1 MKLRFQYLLFV
12 GLLHLL
18 AVVLSFFVLESQPFL
33 FLASEL
39 VIFLS
44 LYVFYRL
51 YRRLVR
57 PIEVIS
63 QGVNAIAD
71 QDFHVKFQSV
81 GQQEVDELIGVYNQM
96 IDQLREERTQQA
108 RQHFFLEKLIQT
120 SPTGIL
126 ILNLE
131 GEIHSCNPKAEQLLG
146 WKAAELKG
154 KKPEAIAQPLLQA
167 IAALPN
173 DSTKR
178 VQVNGIRT
186 FKCHKAHFID
196 RGFANYFVMIED
208 LTTEKLEIEKQAY
221 EKVIRMMAHEVN
233 NSIGPINSIL
243 DSLTNY
249 QPHIPKEEQASYLEV
264 LQIAIDRNQKLNQ
277 FMRNFAEVVRLPEP
291 MRELVSLNEMLRRMV
306 RLMAPEAAEREI
318 RFHLDLPEEAV
329 RRQVDPRQLEQVL
342 INVLKNAM
350 DAIVEGGNIELRLS
364 EQPFC
369 LQIIDDGAG
378 ISPTQQEQVFSP
390 FFSTKPQ
397 GQGIGLTLSREILLN
412 HGFQFS
418 LQTEQIG
425 RTVFMIYE

>member
-1 MKLRFQYLLFV
+1 MKLRVQYILFV
-12 GLLHLL
+12 GLLHLV
-18 AVVLSFFVLESQPFL
+18 AVVLSFFVLEDQPFL

-44 LYVFYRL
+44 LYVSFRL

-63 QGVNAIAD
+63 QGVNAISD

-81 GQQEVDELIGVYNQM
+81 GQSELDELIGVYNQM

-108 RQHFFLEKLIQT
+108 RQHFFLEKLIHT

-131 GEIHSCNPKAEQLLG
+131 GDIHSCNPKAEQLLG
-146 WKAAELKG
+146 WKEAELTG
-154 KKPEAIAQPLLQA
+154 KKPEEVGEPLLQA

-186 FKCHKAHFID
+186 YKCHKAHFID

-249 QPHIPKEEQASYLEV
+249 QPHIPEVEQTSYLEV
-264 LQIAIDRNQKLNQ
+264 LQVAMDRNEKLNQ
-277 FMRNFAEVVRLPEP
+277 FMRNFADVVRLPEP
-291 MRELVSLNEMLRRMV
+291 MRELVSLNDMLRRMV
-306 RLMAPEAAEREI
+306 RLMAHEASEREI
-318 RFHLDLPEEAV
+318 QFHLDLPQKAV
-329 RRQVDPRQLEQVL
+329 MRKVDPRQLEQVL

-378 ISPTQQEQVFSP
+378 IPSAQQELVFSP

-425 RTVFMIYE
+425 RTVFMICE